1 LASAYARD
9 PLRRNGAERKKPR
22 KRLRKSTKR
31 GEMHFY
37 LICDWSKTS
46 TKIGVSQSRIEI
58 YFADW
63 LS

>member
-1 LASAYARD
+1 
-9 PLRRNGAERKKPR
+9 
-22 KRLRKSTKR
+22 
-31 GEMHFY
+31 MHFY